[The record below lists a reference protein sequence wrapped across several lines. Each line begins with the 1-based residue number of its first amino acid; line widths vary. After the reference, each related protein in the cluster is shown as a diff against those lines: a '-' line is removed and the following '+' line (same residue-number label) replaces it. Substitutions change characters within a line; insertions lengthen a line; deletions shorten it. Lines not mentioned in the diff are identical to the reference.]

1 MLKQILATS
10 ALIAIAAV
18 SVQSA
23 SAADTTKFRQIV
35 VQPVAIASADADLLK
50 KKKLQPLLRVQ
61 PGHGIPTPGVIANA
75 GNGNSQAGKIAEF
88 AVAPGQGIPTPAAGD
103 AGGKGKPQN
112 NLPAIA
118 ALPGGGIPTP
128 ITVADGGADPG
139 APAGS
144 KAFPSIVAAPSGI
157 ATPASDPGA
166 GAATP
171 SADAA
176 ASPAGVPPAIASPA
190 ADAGAPAASAGG
202 GQPGQPGA
210 DSGAAAAFVPPAA
223 PIAPTAA
230 SAVQSPSDL
239 YSLLTG
245 RGYGVEILKR
255 DQYGNLVFYVTVP
268 GQSQEAD
275 LLLVDGTYG
284 KVLDRKHI
292 AAYGYDHPASYA
304 PSYAAAYAG
313 DANCN
318 HAASY

>member
-1 MLKQILATS
+1 M
-10 ALIAIAAV
+10 
-18 SVQSA
+18 
-23 SAADTTKFRQIV
+23 
-35 VQPVAIASADADLLK
+35 
-50 KKKLQPLLRVQ
+50 
-61 PGHGIPTPGVIANA
+61 
-75 GNGNSQAGKIAEF
+75 
-88 AVAPGQGIPTPAAGD
+88 
-103 AGGKGKPQN
+103 
-112 NLPAIA
+112 
-118 ALPGGGIPTP
+118 
-128 ITVADGGADPG
+128 
-139 APAGS
+139 
-144 KAFPSIVAAPSGI
+144 
-157 ATPASDPGA
+157 
-166 GAATP
+166 
-171 SADAA
+171 
-176 ASPAGVPPAIASPA
+176 
-190 ADAGAPAASAGG
+190 
-202 GQPGQPGA
+202 
-210 DSGAAAAFVPPAA
+210 PPAA

-230 SAVQSPSDL
+230 PAVQSPSDL